1 MPLSVSMEIA
11 KSSLDT
17 LQERTAVVSRNI
29 GNAGN
34 DYASRKIVHTVS
46 APGGG
51 VRIGSIE
58 RATDSALFKN
68 VLVANAKVGEQ
79 QEIDR
84 ALDRL
89 NETIGDPEQ
98 DFSPA
103 ALVGKLGDALQQYSA
118 GPQDPIRAKAV
129 LDAATDMANGLKS
142 ATEATQNV
150 RGTADAEIGRTV
162 ERLNAMFAN
171 VEKVNLEIVKGTRLG
186 ADVTDQLD
194 TRDQLL
200 TEIATEIGIKVV
212 QRPDNDIA
220 IYTDSGLTLF
230 DNKARSI
237 TFDPTPVYDAGTTG
251 NPLYI
256 DGVAVTGPGATM
268 PIGSGRLKGLADVRD
283 TVTTT
288 YQSQLDEIARGLIES
303 FAESDQSGGGG
314 PDQTGIF
321 TYSGSPAVPATGT
334 AITGLAR
341 EIGVSAAIDPNRGG
355 DLNVI
360 RDGGINGANYVYNT
374 EGTAGFSARIF
385 ELADELEANRAFDPN
400 AEAGSTD
407 SLMDFA
413 STSVGW
419 LQQLRQANGEEFEF
433 NQTVQQQ
440 SLDSLTQV
448 VGVNLD
454 YEMTILLEIERSYQ
468 ATSRLISTI
477 DTMIQSLLEAA

>member
-89 NETIGDPEQ
+89 NETISDPEQ

-129 LDAATDMANGLKS
+129 LDAATDMVNGLES

-150 RGTADAEIGRTV
+150 RATADAEIGRTV

-171 VEKVNLEIVKGTRLG
+171 VEKVNLEIVRRSDCHKFVVLPKRWIVERTIGWLNRCRRMAKDWECLNRSALAFLRWASVRLM
-186 ADVTDQLD
+186 L
-194 TRDQLL
+194 R
-200 TEIATEIGIKVV
+200 
-212 QRPDNDIA
+212 
-220 IYTDSGLTLF
+220 
-230 DNKARSI
+230 
-237 TFDPTPVYDAGTTG
+237 
-251 NPLYI
+251 
-256 DGVAVTGPGATM
+256 
-268 PIGSGRLKGLADVRD
+268 RLCR
-283 TVTTT
+283 TTT
-288 YQSQLDEIARGLIES
+288 
-303 FAESDQSGGGG
+303 
-314 PDQTGIF
+314 
-321 TYSGSPAVPATGT
+321 
-334 AITGLAR
+334 
-341 EIGVSAAIDPNRGG
+341 
-355 DLNVI
+355 
-360 RDGGINGANYVYNT
+360 
-374 EGTAGFSARIF
+374 
-385 ELADELEANRAFDPN
+385 
-400 AEAGSTD
+400 
-407 SLMDFA
+407 
-413 STSVGW
+413 
-419 LQQLRQANGEEFEF
+419 
-433 NQTVQQQ
+433 
-440 SLDSLTQV
+440 
-448 VGVNLD
+448 
-454 YEMTILLEIERSYQ
+454 
-468 ATSRLISTI
+468 
-477 DTMIQSLLEAA
+477 